1 MIYIP
6 KSLLLNLA
14 PRPRIFKNCANRRD
28 GDEDEDE
35 MYDEKRL
42 GRPSTYLCT
51 RHEVEVVRD
60 VRHSNLN
67 QRKQTI

>member
-1 MIYIP
+1 MIYVP
-6 KSLLLNLA
+6 KSWSPNLA

-42 GRPSTYLCT
+42 GR
-51 RHEVEVVRD
+51 
-60 VRHSNLN
+60 
-67 QRKQTI
+67 

>member
-1 MIYIP
+1 MIYVP

-35 MYDEKRL
+35 MTKRDYV
-42 GRPSTYLCT
+42 G
-51 RHEVEVVRD
+51 
-60 VRHSNLN
+60 
-67 QRKQTI
+67 

>member
-1 MIYIP
+1 MIYVP

-35 MYDEKRL
+35 MTKR
-42 GRPSTYLCT
+42 
-51 RHEVEVVRD
+51 D
-60 VRHSNLN
+60 
-67 QRKQTI
+67 